1 MQPSFKNIEEKK
13 LIGKKLTMSYSE
25 YRIGE
30 LWSSFM
36 PRRKEIKNNVT
47 NDLISM
53 ATYPPTHFTNFS
65 PENKFERWACVEVK
79 DFVAIPADMES
90 FILPS
95 GLYAVFHYTGSS
107 LEIASF
113 FQNIYTV
120 WLPESQY
127 ELDNR
132 PHFEILGERYK
143 NNNPL
148 SEEDIWIPVKVKNK

>member
-1 MQPSFKNIEEKK
+1 MQPKFEILNEKK

-79 DFVAIPADMES
+79 DFAAIPADMES

-113 FQNIYTV
+113 FQKIYTA
-120 WLPESQY
+120 WLPDSPY

-132 PHFEILGERYK
+132 PHFEILGEKYR

-148 SEEDIWIPVKVKNK
+148 SEEDIWIPVKVKNE